1 MKNMGPLDKILGM
14 MPGVNSKALKDITVD
29 EKKIAQ
35 TEAIIKSM
43 TMKERQKPEIIN
55 YSRRQRIAKG
65 SGTTLTQVNA
75 LLKQFEQMQKM
86 MKQFSN
92 PKKIKKLNKL
102 NFPF

>member
-1 MKNMGPLDKILGM
+1 M
-14 MPGVNSKALKDITVD
+14 
-29 EKKIAQ
+29 AQ

-55 YSRRQRIAKG
+55 FSRRKRIAEG

-92 PKKIKKLNKL
+92 PKKLKKLSKF